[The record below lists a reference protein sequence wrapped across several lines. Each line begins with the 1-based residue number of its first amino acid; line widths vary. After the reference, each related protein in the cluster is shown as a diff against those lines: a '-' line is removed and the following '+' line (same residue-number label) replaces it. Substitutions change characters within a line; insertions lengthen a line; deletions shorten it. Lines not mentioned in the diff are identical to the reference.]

1 MKNAKIKNHLPA
13 WTLFLLLISATF
25 CNGQFKVTPSTK
37 TMKSS
42 GYAPVNGLKMYYEI
56 HGEGKPLVVL
66 HGSYM
71 TIDMNWGHLLP
82 ELVKNRKVIALE
94 MQGHGRT
101 ADRKSEFTYPQL
113 ADDVAGLLK
122 HLKIDSADVLGY
134 SLGGTVALETAIRH
148 PEIVN
153 KLIIISSVYK
163 LEGWVKAAR
172 DLFPTITADMFEN
185 TPLKT
190 EYDRLAPDK
199 SHWRE
204 FIAKGVR
211 LDSKDF
217 DLGAENVRA
226 IKSPALLISGDNDG
240 VDQKH
245 LVEMY
250 SLFDGGVMGDI
261 AGLPKS
267 QLAIIPGMTHVN
279 LIMQT
284 EQLSSLIN
292 AFLNPPAQ
300 TAKQH

>member
-1 MKNAKIKNHLPA
+1 MKNAPIKNQLTA
-13 WTLFLLLISATF
+13 LIICLFVISTSF
-25 CNGQFKVTPSTK
+25 CNAQFKATSSTK
-37 TMKSS
+37 TLKSS

-56 HGEGKPLVVL
+56 HGEGKPLVLL

-71 TIDMNWGHLLP
+71 NIDLNWGAIIP
-82 ELVKNRKVIALE
+82 ELVKTRKVIALE

-101 ADRKSEFTYPQL
+101 ADRNGEFMYPQL

-148 PEIVN
+148 PEMVK
-153 KLIIISSVYK
+153 KLVVISSVYK
-163 LEGWVKAAR
+163 LDGWVKAAR
-172 DLFPTITADMFEN
+172 DVFPTITPEMFEN

-204 FIAKGVR
+204 FVAKHVR

-217 DLGAENVRA
+217 DLGAENVKT
-226 IKSPALLISGDNDG
+226 IKSPALFISGDNDG
-240 VDQKH
+240 VDHKH
-245 LVEMY
+245 LIEMY
-250 SLFDGGVMGDI
+250 SLFGGGVMGDL

-279 LIMQT
+279 LMMQT
-284 EQLSSLIN
+284 KQLGTIIN
-292 AFLNPPAQ
+292 TFLDPGE
-300 TAKQH
+300 

>member
-1 MKNAKIKNHLPA
+1 
-13 WTLFLLLISATF
+13 
-25 CNGQFKVTPSTK
+25 
-37 TMKSS
+37 
-42 GYAPVNGLKMYYEI
+42 
-56 HGEGKPLVVL
+56 
-66 HGSYM
+66 
-71 TIDMNWGHLLP
+71 
-82 ELVKNRKVIALE
+82 
-94 MQGHGRT
+94 
-101 ADRKSEFTYPQL
+101 
-113 ADDVAGLLK
+113 
-122 HLKIDSADVLGY
+122 
-134 SLGGTVALETAIRH
+134 VALATAIRH

-172 DLFPTITADMFEN
+172 DLFPTMTPEMFEN

-204 FIAKGVR
+204 FVAKHVK

-226 IKSPALLISGDNDG
+226 IKSPGLFISGDNDG

-284 EQLSSLIN
+284 EQLSPIIN

-300 TAKQH
+300 TAK

>member
-1 MKNAKIKNHLPA
+1 MKNSVIRNHLPA
-13 WTLFLLLISATF
+13 WILFLLLISATF
-25 CNGQFKVTPSTK
+25 CSAQFKVTSSTK
-37 TMKSS
+37 TLKSS

-71 TIDMNWGHLLP
+71 NIDLNWGHLLP
-82 ELVKNRKVIALE
+82 DLVKTRKVIALE

-101 ADRKSEFTYPQL
+101 ADRKSEFSYPEL

-122 HLKIDSADVLGY
+122 YLKIDSADVLGY
-134 SLGGTVALETAIRH
+134 SLGGTVALATAIRH

-172 DLFPTITADMFEN
+172 DLFPTMTPEMFEN

-204 FIAKGVR
+204 FVAKHVK

-226 IKSPALLISGDNDG
+226 IKSPGLFISGDNDG

-284 EQLSSLIN
+284 EQLSPIIN

-300 TAKQH
+300 TAK